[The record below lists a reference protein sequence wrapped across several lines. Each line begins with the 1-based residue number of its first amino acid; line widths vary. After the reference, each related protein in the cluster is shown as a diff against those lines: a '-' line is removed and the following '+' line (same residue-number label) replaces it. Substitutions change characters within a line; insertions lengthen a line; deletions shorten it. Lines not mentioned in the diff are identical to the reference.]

1 MDEDLAK
8 EINSD
13 DTANTSKDSKEL
25 IPLEVK
31 IVNHPEVKKS
41 DYDSTD
47 DDEYSE
53 LGITQEQLKEFEDG
67 KEL

>member
-1 MDEDLAK
+1 MVED
-8 EINSD
+8 I
-13 DTANTSKDSKEL
+13 KDIPEDSEEVV
-25 IPLEVK
+25 PLEVK
-31 IVNHPEVKKS
+31 IVNHPEKVKS

-67 KEL
+67 DSSSK